1 MNKGLFFLKC
11 VVIAIIGVAV
21 LGWVTM
27 SLWNWL
33 IPELFHGPLINYWQ
47 ALGLFIL
54 SKILFSSWGG
64 KKHHH
69 GYSEG
74 SGPSHWKHRFYEKFS
89 TMRPED
95 REAFKEKMKEKWCS
109 WEERKRKQQERGSDP
124 GTL

>member
-54 SKILFSSWGG
+54 SKILFGSWGARNTIMAMP
-64 KKHHH
+64 KAADRHT
-69 GYSEG
+69 G
-74 SGPSHWKHRFYEKFS
+74 SIVFTRSSLP
-89 TMRPED
+89 
-95 REAFKEKMKEKWCS
+95 
-109 WEERKRKQQERGSDP
+109 
-124 GTL
+124 